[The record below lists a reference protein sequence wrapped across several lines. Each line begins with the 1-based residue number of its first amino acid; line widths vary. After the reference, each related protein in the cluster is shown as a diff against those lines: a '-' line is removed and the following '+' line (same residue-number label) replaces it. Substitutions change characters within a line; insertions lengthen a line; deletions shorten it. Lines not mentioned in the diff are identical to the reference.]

1 MSLITRC
8 PACGTLFKV
17 VADQLR
23 VSQGWVRCGNCSDVF
38 DAGTHLLPA
47 EADLALTSPGTAPQ
61 SLSDTQEKVSLSEA
75 LSKPAVAVSTDTFVG
90 TEASAIEP
98 SELFKRVEPL
108 VSPVINEVRAVDRI
122 VETPKTPESADA
134 SAQVTDAPVASF
146 TDISFLRQARREAF
160 WKKSSVRLVAIT
172 FGLFLF
178 GLLGFQWVV
187 QHKDRLALMDTRW
200 HPVLQALCQPVNCV
214 VKPLRRV
221 EALVID
227 SSSFSK
233 SGPESFRLS
242 FVLKNMSDLPLE
254 APLLELTL
262 TDTQDKAI
270 LRRVLTPDQF
280 GYAAGA
286 LLPARAEAAGIVSL
300 TVTTQNDRFPAVSAA
315 AVAGYRVLV
324 FYP

>member
-1 MSLITRC
+1 
-8 PACGTLFKV
+8 
-17 VADQLR
+17 
-23 VSQGWVRCGNCSDVF
+23 
-38 DAGTHLLPA
+38 
-47 EADLALTSPGTAPQ
+47 
-61 SLSDTQEKVSLSEA
+61 
-75 LSKPAVAVSTDTFVG
+75 
-90 TEASAIEP
+90 
-98 SELFKRVEPL
+98 
-108 VSPVINEVRAVDRI
+108 
-122 VETPKTPESADA
+122 
-134 SAQVTDAPVASF
+134 
-146 TDISFLRQARREAF
+146 
-160 WKKSSVRLVAIT
+160 
-172 FGLFLF
+172 
-178 GLLGFQWVV
+178 
-187 QHKDRLALMDTRW
+187 
-200 HPVLQALCQPVNCV
+200 V